1 MSITELVRTMVAYND
16 ALHRQMWESILQLND
31 DLFTV
36 SVEYS
41 HGSIR
46 NQMVHLAAVD
56 GRWTRGLKGLPDA
69 RSFNP
74 YADDYPTASSVFALW
89 DPIAREF
96 YDLVYEMDDE
106 QLQRVPNGMDEP
118 IWQVILH
125 VVNHGT
131 DHRAQVL
138 RALHDFG
145 APTFN
150 QDLIIHLWQAKRANN
165 AV

>member
-1 MSITELVRTMVAYND
+1 MGMIELVHTMVAYND
-16 ALHRQMWESILQLND
+16 ALHRKMWESIQQLSD
-31 DLFTV
+31 ELFTA
-36 SVEYS
+36 SIEYS

-46 NQMVHLAAVD
+46 NQLVHLAAVD

-74 YADDYPTASSVFALW
+74 HADDYPNASSVFTLW
-89 DPIAREF
+89 EPIAREF
-96 YDLVYEMDDE
+96 YEFAMGMDDDRL
-106 QLQRVPNGMDEP
+106 LQIPQGMNEP
-118 IWQVILH
+118 CWQVILH

-145 APTFN
+145 ASTFD
-150 QDLIIHLWQAKRANN
+150 QDLIIHLWRTKRAT
-165 AV
+165 

>member
-1 MSITELVRTMVAYND
+1 MGMTELVHTMVAYND
-16 ALHRQMWESILQLND
+16 ALHRQMWESIHQLND
-31 DLFTV
+31 DLFTA
-36 SVEYS
+36 SIEYS

-56 GRWTRGLKGLPDA
+56 CRWTRGLNGLPDA
-69 RSFNP
+69 RCFNP
-74 YADDYPTASSVFALW
+74 HADDYPTSSSVFALW

-96 YDLVYEMDDE
+96 CDLVNSMDDD
-106 QLQRVPNGMDEP
+106 QLLLAPTGMNEP
-118 IWQVILH
+118 AWQIILH

-138 RALHDFG
+138 RALHNFG

-150 QDLIIHLWQAKRANN
+150 QDLIIHLWQAKKAK
-165 AV
+165 

>member
-1 MSITELVRTMVAYND
+1 MGIAELARTMVEYND
-16 ALHRQMWESILQLND
+16 ALHRQMWKSIYQLTD
-31 DLFTV
+31 DLFTA
-36 SVEYS
+36 SIEYS

-56 GRWTRGLKGLPDA
+56 GRWTRGLKCQPDA

-74 YADDYPTASSVFALW
+74 HADDYPTSNSVFALW

-96 YDLVYEMDDE
+96 CDLV
-106 QLQRVPNGMDEP
+106 NGMDEEQLMSVP
-118 IWQVILH
+118 CGMNEPTWQVILH

-145 APTFN
+145 APTFS
-150 QDLIIHLWQAKRANN
+150 QDLIIHLWQAKKER
-165 AV
+165 

>member
-1 MSITELVRTMVAYND
+1 MAYND
-16 ALHRQMWESILQLND
+16 ALHRQTWKSIHQLGD
-31 DLFTV
+31 DLFTA
-36 SVEYS
+36 SIEYS

-56 GRWTRGLKGLPDA
+56 GRWTRGLKGMPEA

-74 YADDYPTASSVFALW
+74 YADDYPTPSSAFALW

-96 YDLVYEMDDE
+96 CDLTNSLDDE
-106 QLQRVPNGMDEP
+106 HLLLAPEGMNEP
-118 IWQVILH
+118 AWQIILH

-150 QDLIIHLWQAKRANN
+150 QDLIIHLWQAKKESQ
-165 AV
+165 

>member
-1 MSITELVRTMVAYND
+1 MGITKLVRTMVEYND
-16 ALHRQMWESILQLND
+16 ALHRQMWESIHQLSD
-31 DLFTV
+31 DLFTA
-36 SVEYS
+36 SIEYS

-69 RSFNP
+69 RTFNP
-74 YADDYPTASSVFALW
+74 HADNYPTASSVFALW

-96 YDLVYEMDDE
+96 CDLVNGLDDD
-106 QLQRVPNGMDEP
+106 QLLHVPTGMNEP
-118 IWQVILH
+118 SWQVILH

-138 RALHDFG
+138 RSLHDFG

-150 QDLIIHLWQAKRANN
+150 QDLIIHLWQLKKAI
-165 AV
+165 